1 MIPDGVDQSTRVS
14 SSRQVAS
21 IHLPSADSFD
31 AQSCPTVLCPGA
43 QPCSTPHVTG
53 TIGMQPSNTS
63 LMLELGLELSGFE
76 RLQDHPKKAYDSTTH
91 LIHFIRTCRN
101 NLGLSQHDIDSLLK
115 MLFHPSF
122 DLNSISLRNVR
133 DVEHFEDDLYKG
145 EQVSLFN

>member
-1 MIPDGVDQSTRVS
+1 MDRVGQMDTNLLKPL
-14 SSRQVAS
+14 QVAS
-21 IHLPSADSFD
+21 IHLPSADIFD
-31 AQSCPTVLCPGA
+31 AQYCPTVLCPDA

-101 NLGLSQHDIDSLLK
+101 NLGLSQHDTDSLLK
-115 MLFHPSF
+115 MLFHPS
-122 DLNSISLRNVR
+122 
-133 DVEHFEDDLYKG
+133 
-145 EQVSLFN
+145 

>member
-1 MIPDGVDQSTRVS
+1 ME
-14 SSRQVAS
+14 
-21 IHLPSADSFD
+21 
-31 AQSCPTVLCPGA
+31 
-43 QPCSTPHVTG
+43 
-53 TIGMQPSNTS
+53 PSNTS

-101 NLGLSQHDIDSLLK
+101 KSGLSQHDIDSLLK

>member
-1 MIPDGVDQSTRVS
+1 ME
-14 SSRQVAS
+14 
-21 IHLPSADSFD
+21 
-31 AQSCPTVLCPGA
+31 
-43 QPCSTPHVTG
+43 
-53 TIGMQPSNTS
+53 PSNTS

-76 RLQDHPKKAYDSTTH
+76 RLQDHRKKAYDSTTH
-91 LIHFIRTCRN
+91 LIQFIRTCRN
-101 NLGLSQHDIDSLLK
+101 NSSLSQHDIDSLLK